1 MPIKILYDEGGF
13 YEPHGG
19 VSRYFAEIMKRL
31 GDYGCS
37 WRLPLVNTENIN
49 LLSAPFSLPRPRQTV
64 RDFVRVFCGGHCP
77 PGVSHVY
84 RMLARLFP
92 GKFPSGEF
100 ANIQAVDKALK
111 EGRFDIYHPTA
122 PHLIRGSYKKY
133 LGNRPM
139 VVTVHD
145 LIPEVIGDN
154 LRVRKNRKQV
164 LDRANAVIAVSE
176 NTKKDILRLYDIPE
190 EKIHVIYHGYVGHV
204 GEEDVRRFPIRD
216 LVPESPYIVFVGKRS
231 GYKNFNWFLRAIV
244 PLLRKGLGLICT
256 GLPFS
261 RDEQLM
267 LENEGVSDRV
277 WQKFYSDDE
286 MGLVLRHALAFV
298 YPSVYEGFGIPIL
311 DAFANQCP
319 VILSRASCFPEVAG
333 AAALYFDLGDAVG
346 LQDQIIKLLEDG
358 CLRQNL
364 IEKGRRRKSLFSWEK
379 CVSQT
384 VAVYQKV
391 LSVSSF

>member
-1 MPIKILYDEGGF
+1 MPIRILYDEGGF

-37 WRLPLVNTENIN
+37 WRLPLVNTENVN
-49 LLSAPFSLPRPRQTV
+49 LLSAPFSLPRPRQTI

-84 RMLARLFP
+84 RTLARLFP

-100 ANIQAVDKALK
+100 ANIQAVDRALK
-111 EGRFDIYHPTA
+111 EGSFDIYHPTA

-145 LIPEVIGDN
+145 LIPEMIGKS

-164 LDRANAVIAVSE
+164 LERADAVIAVSE
-176 NTKKDILRLYDIPE
+176 NTKKDILRLYDISE
-190 EKIHVIYHGYVGHV
+190 EKIHVIYHGYLSHI
-204 GEEDVRRFPIRD
+204 GEEDVRNLPIRD
-216 LVPESPYIVFVGKRS
+216 LVPESPYIVFVGKRG
-231 GYKNFNWFLRAIV
+231 GYKNFNWFLQSIV

-261 RDEQLM
+261 HDEQLM
-267 LENEGVSDRV
+267 LERARVSDRV

-286 MGLVLRHALAFV
+286 MEFVLGQALAFV
-298 YPSVYEGFGIPIL
+298 YPSAYEGFGIPIL
-311 DAFANQCP
+311 DAFANRCP

-333 AAALYFDLGDAVG
+333 DAALYFDLGDTIG
-346 LQDQIIKLLEDG
+346 LQDQILKLLKNRS
-358 CLRQNL
+358 LRQDL
-364 IEKGRRRKSLFSWEK
+364 IEKGMRRKSLFSWEK
-379 CVSQT
+379 CVVQT
-384 VAVYQKV
+384 VAVYHKV
-391 LSVSSF
+391 LSSS